1 MRKLDVNMQSQEM
14 REKTRYFN
22 SFMTDR
28 PLSSRSQY
36 IDLQSKS
43 MEWFVYE
50 RDLSHEGVKHLVL
63 PTMTYN

>member
-1 MRKLDVNMQSQEM
+1 MRKLGVNMQSQET

-43 MEWFVYE
+43 MHWLLYD
-50 RDLSHEGVKHLVL
+50 RHL
-63 PTMTYN
+63 PS